1 MSGCRVLRG
10 MVGPEREEGSGGW
23 TVMQNGLG
31 LNNSTNIEM
40 IWSMNDQV
48 GGSRSKLG
56 AVRNAKI
63 VLNGEYED
71 IKKLGL
77 SRNTREGS
85 NKT

>member
-1 MSGCRVLRG
+1 
-10 MVGPEREEGSGGW
+10 
-23 TVMQNGLG
+23 MQNGLG